1 MADDAEI
8 EARFWKDLKASPFVM
23 LGLDG
28 ARDGHTQPMAAKTEG
43 DSGPIWFF
51 TTKDNTLVEAMAQS
65 HRAIATYTAK
75 GHDLFASIH
84 GTLVVDNDRSTIDRL
99 WDGHTEAWF
108 DGGKDDPRLCLIRLD
123 TDRAELW
130 KGGSSFGAAITRLF
144 GADPKESYKDNIAKV
159 TL

>member
-8 EARFWKDLKASPFVM
+8 EKKFWTELKSSPFVM

-28 ARDGHTQPMAAKTEG
+28 ARDGHTQPMAAKFE
-43 DSGPIWFF
+43 DDQGPIWFF
-51 TTKDNTLVEAMAQS
+51 TTKDNTLVQAMQKS
-65 HRAIATYTAK
+65 HRAIATYVSK
-75 GHDLFASIH
+75 GHDLFASVH
-84 GTLVVDNDRSTIDRL
+84 GTLDIDGDQATIDRL

-123 TDRAELW
+123 TDKAELW
-130 KGGSSFGAAITRLF
+130 LGGSSFGAAITRLF
-144 GADPKESYKDNIAKV
+144 GKDPKESYKDNIAKV

>member
-8 EARFWKDLKASPFVM
+8 ESKFWKDLKSSPFVM

-28 ARDGHTQPMAAKTEG
+28 ARDGHTQPMAAKTDG
-43 DSGPIWFF
+43 DHGPIWFF
-51 TTKDNTLVEAMAQS
+51 TTKDNTLVQAMAQS
-65 HRAIATYTAK
+65 HRAIATYTGK
-75 GHDLFASIH
+75 GHDMFASIH
-84 GTLVVDNDRSTIDRL
+84 GTLVMDNDPATIDRL

-123 TDRAELW
+123 TDKAELW
-130 KGGSSFGAAITRLF
+130 KGGSSFGAAVTRLL
-144 GADPKESYKDNIAKV
+144 GKDPKESYKDNIAKV